1 MKASE
6 PYKLTHGIFTGPTR
20 QQESSTS
27 TPIRIEQGLSAYDIA
42 VKNGF
47 VGSEGEWLVS
57 LQAQGG
63 VLWNQQQPSASW
75 YIPHSL
81 GRNPDVTIYIDDDQ
95 VFADVEATNLEVIIT
110 FPSPMSGKAILI

>member
-20 QQESSTS
+20 QQETASSI
-27 TPIRIEQGLSAYDIA
+27 PVRIEQGLSAYEIA

-47 VGSEGEWLVS
+47 VGTEEEWLVS

-63 VLWNQQQPSASW
+63 VLWTQTTPTATW
-75 YIPHSL
+75 TIPHSL
-81 GRNPDVTIYIDDDQ
+81 GRNPDVTIYVDNTQ
-95 VFADVEATNLEVIIT
+95 VFADVEATNSLVVIT
-110 FPSPMSGKAILI
+110 FPSPVSGKAIII